1 MLGLAL
7 QGQSLL
13 LISSDVSRLVPAAEA
28 LRALLFPLQ
37 WGAPL
42 VFAPVS
48 LLYCIQ
54 PLTFGANPAHHLT
67 RSPPSYYYLFLLSF

>member
-48 LLYCIQ
+48 
-54 PLTFGANPAHHLT
+54 F
-67 RSPPSYYYLFLLSF
+67 

>member
-48 LLYCIQ
+48 FLYFIQ
-54 PLTFGANPAHHLT
+54 PLTLVRILLT
-67 RSPPSYYYLFLLSF
+67 I